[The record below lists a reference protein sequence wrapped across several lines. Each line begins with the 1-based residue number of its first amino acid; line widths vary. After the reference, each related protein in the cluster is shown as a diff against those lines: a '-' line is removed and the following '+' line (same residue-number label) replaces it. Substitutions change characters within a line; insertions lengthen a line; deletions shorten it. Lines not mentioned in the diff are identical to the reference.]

1 MRPSN
6 RTLERARA
14 RSDRFFRKTLRASR
28 STSVRWKDRDNL
40 KARPTP
46 CLGDRPWGL
55 RSDLVVTNALLWVVS
70 VRRAGEPKPE
80 VHLYLYDRYWR
91 LAEYYRGH
99 GNRKK
104 AARLYEKAE
113 AHYRRSGRPGPPF
126 AAAMAMPRPRSP
138 FFTWAVGNREPR
150 VLIDAA

>member
-1 MRPSN
+1 MQAKTAPH
-6 RTLERARA
+6 
-14 RSDRFFRKTLRASR
+14 SD
-28 STSVRWKDRDNL
+28 
-40 KARPTP
+40 
-46 CLGDRPWGL
+46 DRPWGL
-55 RSDLVVTNALLWVVS
+55 GSDLAVTNALLWVVS

-91 LAEYYRGH
+91 LAKYYKGR

-113 AHYRRSGRPGPPF
+113 AHYRLSGRPGPPF
-126 AAAMAMPRPRSP
+126 AAALAMPQPRSP

-150 VLIDAA
+150 GPNDAA